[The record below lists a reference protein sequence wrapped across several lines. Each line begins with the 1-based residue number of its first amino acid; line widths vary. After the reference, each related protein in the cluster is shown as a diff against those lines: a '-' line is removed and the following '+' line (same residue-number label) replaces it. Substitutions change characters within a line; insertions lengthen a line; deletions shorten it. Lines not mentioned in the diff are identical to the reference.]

1 MSTLIQQVNL
11 TEGNILLIH
20 CKIRILQTKIHHEYK
35 IAALF
40 LGDGFISNS
49 LLNHSVSQIFYFC
62 LLTAIFKSTN
72 TSTKLHICFHRPTWK
87 QITFD
92 HEFWTLTPHY
102 RKRTKDTS
110 ELFNLQ
116 LIAIR
121 ETEEPCKM
129 IIIYLFYQNLKSLW
143 RMHHHV

>member
-49 LLNHSVSQIFYFC
+49 LLNHSVSHFF
-62 LLTAIFKSTN
+62 
-72 TSTKLHICFHRPTWK
+72 
-87 QITFD
+87 
-92 HEFWTLTPHY
+92 
-102 RKRTKDTS
+102 
-110 ELFNLQ
+110 
-116 LIAIR
+116 
-121 ETEEPCKM
+121 
-129 IIIYLFYQNLKSLW
+129 
-143 RMHHHV
+143 